1 MSGDQPLAD
10 GMLTCSF
17 LLRVVP
23 LLALLLSAGVDLAV
37 SGQLDDFLLL
47 VATPPLRVI
56 NGVVA
61 LEASLD
67 RAQFYS
73 GAGTFT
79 APVDGIYLFVLTL
92 DLRPGPTHVL
102 LRRGLGTTVVPLY
115 RQEVTE
121 AGPVTAASLLHLNEG
136 EGVRAELRGRLWE
149 ESEDNLLAVLL
160 LHQTT

>member
-10 GMLTCSF
+10 GRLTCNF
-17 LLRVVP
+17 MLRVVP
-23 LLALLLSAGVDLAV
+23 LLALLLSAGVDLAM
-37 SGQLDDFLLL
+37 SDQLDDSLLL
-47 VATPPLRVI
+47 VATPPLRVT

-73 GAGTFT
+73 GTGTFT

-102 LRRGLGTTVVPLY
+102 LRRGSGTTAVPLY

-121 AGPVTAASLLHLNEG
+121 AGPVTAASLLQLKEG
-136 EGVRAELRGRLWE
+136 ERVRAELRGGSWA

-160 LHQTT
+160 LHRTT